1 MIWRAVWIFFILQL
15 RLQEKIL
22 LPFFYDLQCGVTF
35 FVGGMKWDFKTS
47 RKLSV
52 CVSAIVGQPND
63 LSTNGIINGVNGI
76 RVFFFSLFLLQ
87 SKVYEHY
94 LTCHIMKGFDA
105 EETNMTTNELYIHTR
120 KADSYITYFATNT
133 STSVALLNFIYN
145 HSIFCVIR
153 V

>member
-1 MIWRAVWIFFILQL
+1 
-15 RLQEKIL
+15 
-22 LPFFYDLQCGVTF
+22 
-35 FVGGMKWDFKTS
+35 
-47 RKLSV
+47 
-52 CVSAIVGQPND
+52 
-63 LSTNGIINGVNGI
+63 
-76 RVFFFSLFLLQ
+76 
-87 SKVYEHY
+87 
-94 LTCHIMKGFDA
+94 MKGFDA